1 MMSEPSRRG
10 RRGQTEP
17 QEAIIDRPGRIEV
30 LGIPVDN
37 LSLAEAVAT
46 IQGWVAEE
54 EAEAGAESTVDSRA
68 EQPNRLHHV
77 VTVNPEFIVEARH
90 NRLFRSALLSADLST
105 ADGVGVVLAARLL
118 GRRMR
123 GRITGVDLVEGIARA
138 ASDDRVL
145 RLFLLGA
152 REGIGKRAA
161 AVLEERYPDC
171 VIAGTWSGSPAETD
185 FAAIGRKLATARPN
199 LLLVAFGH
207 PKQDIWIAHHRSE
220 LAAYG
225 IVVAMGIGGALDYL
239 AGEVP
244 RAPSLLRRLGLE
256 WLFRL
261 IRQPWRWRRQLAL
274 PRFVL
279 LVLRER
285 LMPRPNPK

>member
-1 MMSEPSRRG
+1 MEMGQDDISRRTASG
-10 RRGQTEP
+10 REQHSSRR
-17 QEAIIDRPGRIEV
+17 AGRIDI

-37 LSLAEAVAT
+37 LSRAEAVAT
-46 IQGWVAEE
+46 IQGWVAE
-54 EAEAGAESTVDSRA
+54 AEAHADAPLDSDAESPV
-68 EQPNRLHHV
+68 RLHHV

-90 NRLFRSALLSADLST
+90 NRLFRSALRAADLST

-118 GRRMR
+118 GRRLR
-123 GRITGVDLVEGIARA
+123 GRITGVDLVEGIAEA
-138 ASDDRVL
+138 AGSDSAI

-152 REGIGKRAA
+152 GEGIAARAA
-161 AVLEERYPDC
+161 AELKQRYPGC
-171 VIAGTWSGSPAETD
+171 VIAGSWSGSPSEVD
-185 FAAIGRKLATARPN
+185 FAVIQQQLAASRPN

-207 PKQDIWIAHHRSE
+207 PKQDIWIARHQSE

-239 AGEVP
+239 AGAVP
-244 RAPSLLRRLGLE
+244 RAPALIRRVGLE

-274 PRFVL
+274 PRFVMF
-279 LVLRER
+279 VLRER
-285 LMPRPNPK
+285 LKSDA